1 MIEEKGGEIDSVL
14 SSMEK
19 GPETIQMVP
28 MLLALILNDYVFE
41 KYGYE
46 EEDFMKNLDEKAITS
61 NPDFMKIFKD
71 MEMGIMKLMQKLQ
84 VIPPEV
90 AKMMEQQ
97 QAFFQQMGQQEMGD
111 MMGLPGMGMPGMMPP
126 GMGAPP
132 MGGQMP
138 PMGGSTNPMDMLQ
151 MQQMQQMQQ
160 MFGMMQP
167 PQKEEEKK

>member
-1 MIEEKGGEIDSVL
+1 MD
-14 SSMEK
+14 K
-19 GPETIQMVP
+19 GPETLQMVP

-46 EEDFMKNLDEKAITS
+46 EEDFMKNLDENAITT

-97 QAFFQQMGQQEMGD
+97 QAFFQQMGQQGMPGMGD
-111 MMGLPGMGMPGMMPP
+111 MMGIPGMGMPGMMPP
-126 GMGAPP
+126 GPQ
-132 MGGQMP
+132 GGMP
-138 PMGGSTNPMDMLQ
+138 PLGGIPGMGSSTNPMDMLQ

-167 PQKEEEKK
+167 PQREE

>member
-1 MIEEKGGEIDSVL
+1 MD
-14 SSMEK
+14 K
-19 GPETIQMVP
+19 GPETLQMVP
-28 MLLALILNDYVFE
+28 MLLALILNDYVYE

-46 EEDFMKNLDEKAITS
+46 EEDFMKNLDENAITT
-61 NPDFMKIFKD
+61 NPDFMKIFRE

-97 QAFFQQMGQQEMGD
+97 QAFFQQMGQQGGD
-111 MMGLPGMGMPGMMPP
+111 MMGLPGMGMPGMGMPGMMPP
-126 GMGAPP
+126 GPGGA
-132 MGGQMP
+132 MGGMP
-138 PMGGSTNPMDMLQ
+138 PMGSSTNPMDMLQ

-167 PQKEEEKK
+167 PQ

>member
-1 MIEEKGGEIDSVL
+1 MSVELAKEIIGYQVKMLEEKADEIDSIL
-14 SSMEK
+14 SNLEK
-19 GPETIQMVP
+19 GPETVQMIP
-28 MLLALILNDYVFE
+28 MLLALILNDEVYE

-46 EEDFMKNLDEKAITS
+46 EEDFMKNLSEEAITTS
-61 NPDFMKIFKD
+61 PEFMEIFKN

-97 QAFFQQMGQQEMGD
+97 QAYFQQMAQMGGQM
-111 MMGLPGMGMPGMMPP
+111 PPGMMPP
-126 GMGAPP
+126 GMGMPP
-132 MGGQMP
+132 LQGGQM
-138 PMGGSTNPMDMLQ
+138 GANTNPMEMLQ

-167 PQKEEEKK
+167 PN